1 MTPAHRDGLSD
12 LTFALFWDKLTSMI
26 AAIFDLDGTLY
37 KGHIWRALKR
47 HHEAHRMKRGALYTY
62 MWSHMALWPL
72 RRWGLLS
79 ESRFY
84 KLWGRHMSW
93 LVGGLTLRQAE
104 QVFEWVVAEDVLP
117 NLRQDVVGVLEE
129 HRQKGHRLILLSGT
143 FQPLLQIIG
152 RRLGV
157 EDAVGTALV
166 VRNGRYTGS
175 IVPPVCMAEG
185 KVRRLQS
192 FLSGCDPQV
201 DLSASYA
208 YADGPIDLP
217 VLESVGHPTAV
228 YPDRRLGAIADRRG
242 WPVFG
247 TPAEP

>member
-1 MTPAHRDGLSD
+1 
-12 LTFALFWDKLTSMI
+12 MI

-37 KGHIWRALKR
+37 KGHIWQALKR
-47 HHEAHRMKRGALYTY
+47 HHETHGMKRRALYAY
-62 MWSHMALWPL
+62 MWSHMPLWPL
-72 RRWGLLS
+72 YRWGLLS
-79 ESRFY
+79 EARFY

-93 LVGGLTLRQAE
+93 LVGGLTLQQAGR
-104 QVFEWVVAEDVLP
+104 VFQWVVEEDVMP
-117 NLRQDVVGVLEE
+117 RLRQDVVSVLQE
-129 HRQKGHRLILLSGT
+129 HQRDGHRVVLLSGT
-143 FQPLLQIIG
+143 FQPLLQLIG

-157 EDAVGTALV
+157 DDVVGTALA

-201 DLSASYA
+201 DLSDSYA

-228 YPDRRLGAIADRRG
+228 YPDPRLAVIAQQHG
-242 WPVFG
+242 WPIIG
-247 TPAEP
+247 APTEPR